1 MKDMVPK
8 GTGNSRFMKSAI
20 PANITHEEL
29 VALLRAGTFPYDL
42 GSLNPTGIATQGTPL
57 NKNSLLRDEIAQ
69 LLGFQQTADAT
80 VTDALATVLLNSGAV
95 ASGYVSPIFSKP
107 EVFNN
112 FCGILGIPVKAT
124 WAATCADASAKA
136 AMLQNG
142 AIMHIIFDVP
152 ALYTVFGSLPFTL
165 ENIVFSVKAN
175 WYDMWP
181 IGSAVDINLS
191 AFTFDNAFNAGTYT
205 FELVGIDQDIDP
217 TGAALPLTLFMR
229 HLMAN
234 TQQHSGVFKMN
245 AANDNTFTSS
255 TAYTSR
261 NNLRNALP
269 ADWRNIMAPL
279 VRKHIA
285 ANGVAAPVAYDLP
298 CFLYREGEIFASH
311 KHSRKDESI
320 LCNRYQIYVEN
331 KGTLIKKTANGAGSA
346 GHFWECSPGAS
357 RPTAYCFVNANG
369 TANADSTSSAYGLCF
384 GFCIAREQQ

>member
-57 NKNSLLRDEIAQ
+57 NKSSLLRDETAQ
-69 LLGFQQTADAT
+69 MLGFQQTADVT
-80 VTDALATVLLNSGAV
+80 VTDALAAALLSSGA
-95 ASGYVSPIFSKP
+95 AANGYMSPTFSKP

-112 FCGILGIPVKAT
+112 FCGMLGIPVKAT
-124 WAATCADASAKA
+124 WAATCADASAKT

-142 AIMHIIFDVP
+142 TIMHVIFAVP

-165 ENIVFSVKAN
+165 ENIVHSVRAS

-191 AFTFDNAFNAGTYT
+191 AFTFGNAFNAGTYT

-229 HLMAN
+229 HL
-234 TQQHSGVFKMN
+234 HSTTFKMN
-245 AANDNTFTSS
+245 AVHDNTFTSS

-261 NNLRNALP
+261 NNLRDALP

-285 ANGVAAPVAYDLP
+285 ANGGAAPVAYDLP
-298 CFLYREGEIFASH
+298 CFLYREGEIFASR
-311 KHSRKDESI
+311 KYSREDEFI

-331 KGTLIKKTANGAGSA
+331 KGTPIKKIANGAGNA
-346 GHFWECSPGAS
+346 TDFWECSPNASDTADHCYVNTSGAEG
-357 RPTAYCFVNANG
+357 RTYNG
-369 TANADSTSSAYGLCF
+369 TAYYACGLCF

>member
-57 NKNSLLRDEIAQ
+57 NKSSLLRDETAQ
-69 LLGFQQTADAT
+69 MLGFQQTADVT
-80 VTDALATVLLNSGAV
+80 VTDALAAALLNSGAA
-95 ASGYVSPIFSKP
+95 ASGYMSPIFSKP

-112 FCGILGIPVKAT
+112 FCGMLGIPVKAT

-142 AIMHIIFDVP
+142 AIMHIIFAVP

-165 ENIVFSVKAN
+165 ENIVLSVRAN

-229 HLMAN
+229 HL
-234 TQQHSGVFKMN
+234 HSTTFRMN
-245 AANDNTFTSS
+245 AAKDNTFTSS

-261 NNLRNALP
+261 NNLRDALP

-285 ANGVAAPVAYDLP
+285 AGGNAAPVAYDLP
-298 CFLYREGEIFASH
+298 CFLYREGEIFASRNY
-311 KHSRKDESI
+311 SREDEFI

-331 KGTLIKKTANGAGSA
+331 KGTLIKKIANGAGSA
-346 GHFWECSPGAS
+346 TGFWECSPYAGNAS
-357 RPTAYCFVNANG
+357 AYCGVSTSGAATDY
-369 TANADSTSSAYGLCF
+369 TANTACGLCF

>member
-57 NKNSLLRDEIAQ
+57 NKSSLLRDETAQ
-69 LLGFQQTADAT
+69 MLGFQQTADAT
-80 VTDALATVLLNSGAV
+80 VTDALAATLLNSGAAV
-95 ASGYVSPIFSKP
+95 SGYMSPIFSKP

-112 FCGILGIPVKAT
+112 FCGMLGIPVKAT

-142 AIMHIIFDVP
+142 AIMHIIFTVP

-165 ENIVFSVKAN
+165 ENIVLSIKAN

-191 AFTFDNAFNAGTYT
+191 AFTFDTAFDAGTYT

-217 TGAALPLTLFMR
+217 TGIALPLTLFMR
-229 HLMAN
+229 HL
-234 TQQHSGVFKMN
+234 HSTTFKMN

-261 NNLRNALP
+261 NNLRDALP

-285 ANGVAAPVAYDLP
+285 ANGNAAPVAYDLP
-298 CFLYREGEIFASH
+298 CFLYREGEIFASRGY
-311 KHSRKDESI
+311 SRADEFI

-331 KGTLIKKTANGAGSA
+331 KGTLIKKIANGAGSA
-346 GHFWECSPGAS
+346 NEFWECSPYAG
-357 RPTAYCFVNANG
+357 G
-369 TANADSTSSAYGLCF
+369 ANACCYVSTSGAAGYTSAYHAFGLCF

>member
-57 NKNSLLRDEIAQ
+57 NKSSLLRDETAQ
-69 LLGFQQTADAT
+69 MLGFQQTADVT
-80 VTDALATVLLNSGAV
+80 VTDALAATLLNSGAA
-95 ASGYVSPIFSKP
+95 ASGYMNPIFSKP

-112 FCGILGIPVKAT
+112 FCGMLGIPVKAT

-142 AIMHIIFDVP
+142 AIMHIIFAVP

-165 ENIVFSVKAN
+165 ENIVLSVRAN

-217 TGAALPLTLFMR
+217 TGATLPLTLFMR
-229 HLMAN
+229 HL
-234 TQQHSGVFKMN
+234 HSTTFKMN
-245 AANDNTFTSS
+245 AANNNTFTSS

-261 NNLRNALP
+261 NNLRDALP

-285 ANGVAAPVAYDLP
+285 ANGNAAPVAYDLP
-298 CFLYREGEIFASH
+298 CFLYREGEILASRTY
-311 KHSRKDESI
+311 SRGDEFI

-331 KGTLIKKTANGAGSA
+331 KGTLIKKIANGAGSA
-346 GHFWECSPGAS
+346 SSFWECSPYTGY
-357 RPTAYCFVNANG
+357 TYAYCNINTSGAAYSSNTSNAC
-369 TANADSTSSAYGLCF
+369 GLCF

>member
-57 NKNSLLRDEIAQ
+57 NKSSLLRDETAQ
-69 LLGFQQTADAT
+69 MLGFQQTADVT
-80 VTDALATVLLNSGAV
+80 VADALAAALLNSGAA
-95 ASGYVSPIFSKP
+95 ASGYISPIFSKP

-112 FCGILGIPVKAT
+112 LCGILGIPVKAT

-142 AIMHIIFDVP
+142 AIMHIIFAVP

-165 ENIVFSVKAN
+165 ENIVLSVRAG
-175 WYDMWP
+175 WYDSWP
-181 IGSAVDINLS
+181 IGSAVDIKLS
-191 AFTFDNAFNAGTYT
+191 AFTFGGAFNAGTYT

-229 HLMAN
+229 HL
-234 TQQHSGVFKMN
+234 HSTMFKMN

-279 VRKHIA
+279 VRKYIV
-285 ANGVAAPVAYDLP
+285 ANGMAAPVAYDLP
-298 CFLYREGEIFASH
+298 CFLYREGEIFASN
-311 KHSRKDESI
+311 KYSRAAEFR
-320 LCNRYQIYVEN
+320 LCKRYQIYVEN
-331 KGTLIKKTANGAGSA
+331 KGTLEKGISNGTSNDYS
-346 GHFWECSPGAS
+346 FWECSPAGNAEGYCYVGS
-357 RPTAYCFVNANG
+357 GGTAYACSA
-369 TANADSTSSAYGLCF
+369 SYAYGLCF